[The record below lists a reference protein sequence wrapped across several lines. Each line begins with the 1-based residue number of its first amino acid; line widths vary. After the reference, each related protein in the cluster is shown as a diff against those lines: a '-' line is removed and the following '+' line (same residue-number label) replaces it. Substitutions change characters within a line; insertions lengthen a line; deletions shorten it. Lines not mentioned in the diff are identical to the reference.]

1 MLKHRL
7 RPLFQRAKMSDLSQ
21 LHFSDGGVED
31 VDQIRTAV
39 ADLRSRGWKIADSG
53 MGLKAAFK
61 FPSFPKLAVCI
72 IGLTEEVRRLHLTG
86 LLDLNQYPVEDLQPS
101 CRNLFCE
108 FNFDCLLAPIN
119 VS

>member
-53 MGLKAAFK
+53 MGLQAAFK

-72 IGLTEEVRRLHLTG
+72 IGLVEEVRRLHLTG
-86 LLDLNQYPVEDLQPS
+86 LPDLNQYPVED
-101 CRNLFCE
+101 
-108 FNFDCLLAPIN
+108 
-119 VS
+119 